1 MASWLDTFGRM
12 VVILIVVFDWV
23 FDMAEKSTERV
34 RRWRAMNED
43 RKKEINRK
51 AAKTYYDKNKDD
63 PEFMNRRRE
72 QKAEWARKNYQPAA
86 EMTPEELEEHRRK
99 NRERMAAYR
108 AAKKAQAAADKEKKE

>member
-1 MASWLDTFGRM
+1 
-12 VVILIVVFDWV
+12 
-23 FDMAEKSTERV
+23 
-34 RRWRAMNED
+34 MNED